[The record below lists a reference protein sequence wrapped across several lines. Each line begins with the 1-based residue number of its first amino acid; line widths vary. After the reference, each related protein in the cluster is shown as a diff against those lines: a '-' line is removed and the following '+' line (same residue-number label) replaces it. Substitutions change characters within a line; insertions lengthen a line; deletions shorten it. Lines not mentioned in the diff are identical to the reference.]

1 MSQIVNKRIFYVN
14 SRNRVSGTD
23 SDFTCIIDGRMEDFD
38 HVVVL
43 QASIPKSYYLV
54 QDGQNSFVLN
64 EDGNQTTVA
73 IPEGSYTRSSFR
85 AQLETSLNNAS
96 FHGWLYSIT
105 VPSTTVTGD
114 TGKFTYTVQNN
125 GGIQPQFIIGTSL
138 FEQMGFE
145 RNTTYTFVGNS
156 LVSADVVKFQLEDTV
171 FIHSNIA
178 SNGHDDILQEVFSSN
193 AQDFGRIIWVC
204 PDVEAYGKPING
216 NKSNSFRFYLT
227 DEDGNPISLNGQN
240 YVMTLML
247 YKKQT
252 VYELIKRYIK
262 LDLIK

>member
-1 MSQIVNKRIFYVN
+1 
-14 SRNRVSGTD
+14 
-23 SDFTCIIDGRMEDFD
+23 
-38 HVVVL
+38 
-43 QASIPKSYYLV
+43 
-54 QDGQNSFVLN
+54 N
-64 EDGNQTTVA
+64 EDGNQTAVT

-105 VPSTTVTGD
+105 IPSTTVTGD

-125 GGIQPQFIIGTSL
+125 GGIQPQFIIRTSL

-178 SNGHDDILQEVFSSN
+178 SNGQDDILQEVFSSN
-193 AQDFGRIIWVC
+193 AQDFGRNIWVC
-204 PDVEAYGKPING
+204 PDR
-216 NKSNSFRFYLT
+216 KS
-227 DEDGNPISLNGQN
+227 
-240 YVMTLML
+240 V
-247 YKKQT
+247 
-252 VYELIKRYIK
+252 V
-262 LDLIK
+262 